1 MDNTHKK
8 KRAVDKATA
17 FTKWCGKDL
26 KYPAL
31 LFLLMAFSSLIMFQ
45 DYLLGDQLMIFNDIG
60 SDTWQQYIMNYTAIV
75 NDIRDG
81 SFSLWDFSNGL
92 GVNLFNFNLF
102 DPFLILLYGLGV
114 ILGSAHMLMYLSVI
128 QIIKMLTA
136 GSGLLLV
143 FISVFL

>member
-1 MDNTHKK
+1 
-8 KRAVDKATA
+8 
-17 FTKWCGKDL
+17 
-26 KYPAL
+26 
-31 LFLLMAFSSLIMFQ
+31 MFQ

-102 DPFLILLYGLGV
+102 DPFL
-114 ILGSAHMLMYLSVI
+114 MLDDFRGDNPEVKLSDF
-128 QIIKMLTA
+128 LTD
-136 GSGLLLV
+136 
-143 FISVFL
+143 F